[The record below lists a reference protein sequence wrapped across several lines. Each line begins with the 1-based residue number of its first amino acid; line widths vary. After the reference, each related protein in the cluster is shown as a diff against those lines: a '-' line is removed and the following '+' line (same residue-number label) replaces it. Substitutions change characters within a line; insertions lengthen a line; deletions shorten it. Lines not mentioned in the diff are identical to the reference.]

1 MEEEKMT
8 REELRELGLTEDQVN
23 SVMGIHGKDVKGFN
37 DQLAARENELSKAKE
52 DLINAKSNIQ
62 NLEKEK
68 EQISKDTKIEGLTA
82 EEWKEKYSQAEKDK
96 VNIINQ
102 HLLDQE
108 LSGLN
113 AHDLEVLKKELD
125 MDKISFNEGKVEGLE
140 DQVTALKESKGFLF
154 KANKT
159 QMQDDRFDPFLPNNS
174 AGDPKSELAQD
185 VLNVFND

>member
-1 MEEEKMT
+1 MT

-52 DLINAKSNIQ
+52 DLTNAQTNIQ

-68 EQISKDTKIEGLTA
+68 EQISKDTKTEGLTA
-82 EEWKEKYSQAEKDK
+82 GEWKEKYSQAEKDK
-96 VNIINQ
+96 ANIINQ

-125 MDKISFNEGKVEGLE
+125 MDKISFNEGKVDGLE
-140 DQVTALKESKGFLF
+140 EQVTALKESKGFLF
-154 KANKT
+154 KANET
-159 QMQDDRFDPFLPNNS
+159 QTQDDRFDPFLPNNS